1 MSNPLQPIP
10 EGAYTAATVGSLQ
23 GQTVET
29 WKEKTRREVLGPFK
43 AARGNVFEN
52 WIESIGRA
60 LAGDVTPGFEPIYD
74 GQLALANRVDLL
86 DGVRGYCS
94 AYQSLNINAAWSF
107 GDNRRRD
114 LPFDAPYGP
123 AKGAHVDAAKK
134 GIVFDE
140 TGLWTVHCLIHA
152 RDTAYTSGPGESD
165 AAAMFVRIHKP
176 DGTLDTEA
184 VVDAHTNKSVD
195 SITATLPFLIPEPG
209 YYVTIGCWTSR
220 WRWWDGGTRYTRLSV
235 VMNDN
240 RTINPGAETV
250 PDENQG

>member
-29 WKEKTRREVLGPFK
+29 WKEKIRREVLGPFE
-43 AARGNVFEN
+43 ATRGNVFEN

-60 LAGDVTPGFEPIYD
+60 LAGDVTPGFEPIRD

-94 AYQSLNINAAWSF
+94 AYQSLNINSAWSL

-123 AKGAHVDAAKK
+123 AKGAHVDAAKG

-140 TGLWTVHCLIHA
+140 TGLWTVHCLIHTRSTA
-152 RDTAYTSGPGESD
+152 ATPGPGETDASAMYVRIHQPDGTIASETVVDAYTSNS
-165 AAAMFVRIHKP
+165 
-176 DGTLDTEA
+176 T
-184 VVDAHTNKSVD
+184 D
-195 SITATLPFLIPEPG
+195 SITATLPFVIPEPG
-209 YYVTIGCWTSR
+209 YYVTIGCWSSR

-240 RTINPGAETV
+240 RTINPGAPTV
-250 PDENQG
+250 PDETR